1 MEVVLKNAT
10 QKQVDDLVEQ
20 LQEAHAE
27 ISDLKAYIMLKESEI
42 LFLKERVSNEKM
54 RGELAEK
61 EFAIARKDL
70 ECQIESA

>member
-20 LQEAHAE
+20 LQEAHTE
-27 ISDLKAYIMLKESEI
+27 ISDLKAYVMLKESEI
-42 LFLKERVSNEKM
+42 MYLKEKVSNEQM

-61 EFAIARKDL
+61 EFALARKEL
-70 ECQIESA
+70 ECQIDA

>member
-10 QKQVDDLVEQ
+10 QKQVDDLEEQ
-20 LQEAHAE
+20 LKEAHSE

-42 LFLKERVSNEKM
+42 LYLKERVSNEQM

-61 EFAIARKDL
+61 EFTLARKDL
-70 ECQIESA
+70 EC